1 MITTRAPDGANKL
14 RIVRLKAFHYHSPP
28 SVHLSL
34 ASQGWLRRFLSVS
47 SSPSSTLP
55 KPPTAKETNAQV
67 IFYPEFNHRPRPW
80 FIKLSSNYFTQYINI
95 YGYYLCLYLTQL
107 SKAGLIITGGWDTET
122 SIETFGAELNCSIPP
137 FPSPGNQS
145 CSL

>member
-67 IFYPEFNHRPRPW
+67 IFLSRIQPPTETMVYQNKLQLLHTIHKYTCMGIIFVYLCIFVFDTAFQSRSDYHRRIW
-80 FIKLSSNYFTQYINI
+80 NCNKHRYLSS
-95 YGYYLCLYLTQL
+95 
-107 SKAGLIITGGWDTET
+107 
-122 SIETFGAELNCSIPP
+122 
-137 FPSPGNQS
+137 
-145 CSL
+145 